1 MPPPKQNKAL
11 LRGYQ
16 TIIELSLNNTLI
28 RSNKVSVRGRVG
40 IGWGYPQI
48 SNESMGMAFFEAH
61 VFQLL
66 LPKNLRQS
74 SISEMAGSTY
84 DQGEHLV
91 GEPRCGASWSTGC
104 VAKVFGFKALM
115 FYFFCQQKIIQGK
128 KKIGRVVVFAGDFS
142 GRVRHFSRNCKVTL
156 TPPDLY
162 SMQAQAVLA
171 ALGAVEISRGLKPQD
186 ETWLEKNGV
195 DSIYKSLSVYTSQR
209 KLCRYKS

>member
-1 MPPPKQNKAL
+1 M
-11 LRGYQ
+11 
-16 TIIELSLNNTLI
+16 
-28 RSNKVSVRGRVG
+28 
-40 IGWGYPQI
+40 
-48 SNESMGMAFFEAH
+48 
-61 VFQLL
+61 
-66 LPKNLRQS
+66 
-74 SISEMAGSTY
+74 
-84 DQGEHLV
+84 V

-171 ALGAVEISRGLKPQD
+171 ALGAVEISRGLKP
-186 ETWLEKNGV
+186 
-195 DSIYKSLSVYTSQR
+195 
-209 KLCRYKS
+209 

>member
-1 MPPPKQNKAL
+1 MDHMVHLCMGIQKKSPPPMPAPKQNKAL

-40 IGWGYPQI
+40 IEWGYPQI

-91 GEPRCGASWSTGC
+91 GEPRCGASWSTRC

-115 FYFFCQQKIIQGK
+115 FYFFLPTKNHSGK
-128 KKIGRVVVFAGDFS
+128 KNIRQGGRFCRRFLRQGAPFFEELQGDTDTTRPLLHASAGGSGSLGSFRDFS
-142 GRVRHFSRNCKVTL
+142 WTKTIG
-156 TPPDLY
+156 
-162 SMQAQAVLA
+162 
-171 ALGAVEISRGLKPQD
+171 
-186 ETWLEKNGV
+186 
-195 DSIYKSLSVYTSQR
+195 
-209 KLCRYKS
+209 